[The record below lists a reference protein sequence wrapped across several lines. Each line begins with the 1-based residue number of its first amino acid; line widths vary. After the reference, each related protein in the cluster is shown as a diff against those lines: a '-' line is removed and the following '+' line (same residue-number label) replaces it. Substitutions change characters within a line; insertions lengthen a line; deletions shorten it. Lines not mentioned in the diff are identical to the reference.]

1 MSEATVSAGFAKALI
16 DFAAAKGASEAL
28 LLAKSGLSGGELA
41 DQDARVPFVS
51 YMTLMRTAKE
61 LCNDPSLAIGF
72 GAVTDA
78 RKFSVAGLIAHSA
91 ANMAEALAQLN
102 RYGRLMIEV
111 DLGEGPRFQ
120 IVRTETERWLV
131 DRRINPN
138 EFPEITEATFSRLIC
153 MTRRLWPQT
162 TFALAAEVTHPAP
175 AYREAYERL
184 WQVPVRFNAPR
195 NAIQTTLDWGEAP
208 VEPESRYVFG
218 VLTERGDALLKELEN
233 SKTVRGQVESLLLPI
248 LHTGDV
254 GIELIASRLNVSR
267 QTLYRNLKAEGVT
280 FEQTLDD
287 LRRRMALHYLS
298 GRRVSVNETAYL
310 VGFSDSTAFS
320 RAFKRWPGMSP
331 REMLQA
337 KGVRG

>member
-1 MSEATVSAGFAKALI
+1 MSEGTVSAGFVKALI
-16 DFAAAKGASEAL
+16 DFAVDKGASEAL
-28 LLAKSGLSGGELA
+28 LLARAGLRGDELA
-41 DQDARVPFVS
+41 DQDARVPLLS
-51 YMTLMRTAKE
+51 YITLMRAGKQ
-61 LCNDPSLAIGF
+61 LCNDPALALEF
-72 GAVTDA
+72 GAATDA
-78 RKFSVAGLIAHSA
+78 RRFSVVGLIAHSA
-91 ANMAEALAQLN
+91 ATMAEALAQLN

-120 IVRTETERWLV
+120 IIRTETERWLV
-131 DRRINPN
+131 DRRINPD

-153 MTRRLWPQT
+153 MTRRLWPHA
-162 TFALAAEVTHPAP
+162 TFALSVEVTHQAP
-175 AYREAYERL
+175 AHRDTYERL
-184 WQVPVRFNAPR
+184 WRVPVRFGAQR

-208 VEPESRYVFG
+208 VEPDSRYVFG

-254 GIELIASRLNVSR
+254 GVDVIAKRLNVSR

-298 GRRVSVNETAYL
+298 GKRVSVNETAYL
-310 VGFSDSTAFS
+310 VGFSDATAFS
-320 RAFKRWPGMSP
+320 RAFKRWTGMSP

-337 KGVRG
+337 K

>member
-1 MSEATVSAGFAKALI
+1 MPEATVSAGFAKALI
-16 DFAAAKGASEAL
+16 DFAVGKGANEEL
-28 LLAKSGLSGGELA
+28 LLARSGLRADDLA
-41 DQDARVPFVS
+41 DQDGRVPFVS
-51 YMTLMRTAKE
+51 YMTLMRAAKE
-61 LCNDPSLAIGF
+61 LCGDPALALEF
-72 GAVTDA
+72 GAETDA
-78 RKFSVAGLIAHSA
+78 RKFSVVGLIAHA
-91 ANMAEALAQLN
+91 AASMAEALAQLN

-131 DRRINPN
+131 DRRANPN

-153 MTRRLWPQT
+153 MTRRLWPNA
-162 TFALAAEVTHPAP
+162 TFALSVEVTHPAP
-175 AYREAYERL
+175 AHREAYERI
-184 WQVPVRFNAPR
+184 WQVPVRFGAER
-195 NAIQTTLDWGEAP
+195 NAIQTTLNWGEAP

-218 VLTERGDALLKELEN
+218 VLTERGEALLKELEN
-233 SKTVRGQVESLLLPI
+233 SKTMRGQVESLLLPI

-254 GIELIASRLNVSR
+254 GVDVIAKRLNVSR

-298 GRRVSVNETAYL
+298 GKRVSVNETAYL

-320 RAFKRWPGMSP
+320 RAFKRWTGMSP
-331 REMLQA
+331 RDMLQA
-337 KGVRG
+337 KGVQG